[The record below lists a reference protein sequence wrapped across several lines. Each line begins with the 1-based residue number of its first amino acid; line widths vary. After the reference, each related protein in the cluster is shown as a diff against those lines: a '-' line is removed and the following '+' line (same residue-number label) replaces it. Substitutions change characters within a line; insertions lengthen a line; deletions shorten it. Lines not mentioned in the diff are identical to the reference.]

1 VQTSSLFRSS
11 INKEFYSFCIF
22 FYPQIAPNVILT
34 DEELENRQKN
44 EYQSYVDDENSF
56 LRELGILKDEDPLPE
71 T

>member
-1 VQTSSLFRSS
+1 MYIRG
-11 INKEFYSFCIF
+11 FYLVLL
-22 FYPQIAPNVILT
+22 YETNVILT